1 MAQKMSTTGIENG
14 SCRKQE
20 MCSSAPGIRPWPH
33 LRSSWWTGAA
43 RDSHHRQRL
52 VAALRR
58 AAGRVLGAVFST
70 FRTPK
75 RIKKTIRKN
84 EWEKKTRDSRHPQQK
99 DLGTEPVL
107 LVQLYVVKWPVNK
120 FATGGYH
127 FATLKFCLWT
137 CSSLLS
143 ARRSP
148 EDLPERHSP
157 ETTNG

>member
-1 MAQKMSTTGIENG
+1 MAVT
-14 SCRKQE
+14 RKCVAQL
-20 MCSSAPGIRPWPH
+20 SWPHPWPH
-33 LRSSWWTGAA
+33 LLRSSWWTGAA
-43 RDSHHRQRL
+43 GDSHHRQRL

-75 RIKKTIRKN
+75 RIHSKDKLKGKGIEKN
-84 EWEKKTRDSRHPQQK
+84 EKNKKRKK

-107 LVQLYVVKWPVNK
+107 LVQLYVVKWPINK

-127 FATLKFCLWT
+127 FVTLKFCLWT

-157 ETTNG
+157 ETTNGKDDWDPHGCTGL